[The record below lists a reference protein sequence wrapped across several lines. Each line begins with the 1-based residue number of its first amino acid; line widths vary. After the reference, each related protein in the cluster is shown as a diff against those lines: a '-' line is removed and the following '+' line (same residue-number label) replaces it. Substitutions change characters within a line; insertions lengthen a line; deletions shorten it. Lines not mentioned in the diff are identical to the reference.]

1 MNLSVQSGFRLT
13 LTDPNQ
19 SFTGTVTVTNGRLTS
34 PTFETGK
41 LGTGTISMGNSN
53 LSPYLIF
60 TGSTNSSASD
70 RNIAIIG
77 TLTGG
82 GANLDASGTG
92 TWTLGG
98 VYISSTLQVAKTV
111 ILMGSNGGDNTVA
124 GVLANTGSVSGVAG
138 HAGNVLSISKSG
150 SGKWVLAGSNTYGG
164 TTTLA
169 GGTLGLAHANA
180 LGNGGSIIF
189 SGGTLQFGAA
199 NTSDYASRIVSS
211 GSAIALDTNGQDV
224 TFAGTLAASNTGGL
238 IKMGAGSLIL
248 SSSQQFT
255 GLLTLHAGAVVLSHS
270 GALNLSNPVGIAF
283 GSGVSDGTLLRLN
296 GNSFAVPVLS
306 TGAIPGGAVVENG
319 SLSAS
324 TLTLNGSSDFTF
336 AGTLRDG
343 EGGGALSVVKSGL
356 NRVTLGGSGSYT
368 GLTTIESGTLEL
380 SSSTA
385 LAAGGSISTNA
396 TTNSSLELSG
406 GITVTGATLMLAG
419 NGRNSLGAL
428 LSKSG
433 SNTWAGNL
441 TLVNFSGQRRIGVL
455 SGSTLTISGGI
466 SGAGILLSAPS
477 LGGEVKYTGAN
488 TWQGAMYVAGAGTS
502 TFSTINSVNTN
513 TALGTVR
520 SDASNMG
527 APANSTD
534 GRILFFS
541 SPTLRY
547 IGLGET
553 TDRQLNFLNGAT
565 MPTLEQAGSGLLKF
579 VTAPVVDGTS
589 HVDLNL
595 SGSSVGSGEIS
606 GNLANGSGTLSV
618 TKRGTGLWTI
628 SGSNSYTG
636 ATTIWGGTLALG
648 GSNALAG
655 GGSVRFSGGTLSFGT
670 SGANYFNSIT
680 MSSGTAVVLDSGG
693 NSGTWSG
700 GIDATNSGGL
710 TKRGAGLLMLSGNNA
725 YTGTTTIS
733 SGTLGLGHT
742 SALGGGGD
750 IVFSGGVLQFGA
762 ANTSDYASR
771 IVGSGSAIALDTNGR
786 DVTFS
791 GSLAASNTGGLTKLG
806 AGILTLSGS
815 NVYTGMTM
823 IGAGTIGLGHADALA
838 GGGGIV
844 FSGGTLQFGTANT
857 SDYASR
863 IVGSGSAIAI
873 DTNGQE
879 VTFAG
884 TLAASN
890 TGGLAKLGAGVL
902 TLGGSNQYTGQ
913 TSVMNGTL
921 RATSGSAF
929 GSNSAFVLAD
939 QSGVLLDLNGF
950 HQSVGSLA
958 GGGTAGGHVQL
969 GSALL
974 SIRSNAADTAYAGH
988 FLGAGSIVKE
998 GGGTL
1003 TLSGSGALV
1012 GGLSVGAGKLV
1023 LAGTSDWSQAIFSVS
1038 AGTLDLSAANVSVG
1052 SLVLTGGKLSLAIGK
1067 TIQVASALVLDG
1079 IIDVSGTL
1087 DSSTMGRVTLLAG
1100 GAAASGAFTTG
1111 SLALGSEYR
1120 LQFNGSNLEIQR
1132 SSTMAIEAGSSNYNT
1147 RVGQSVTIGAR
1158 VANVAPVDSDSLTY
1172 NLAGALSE
1180 SLLTRESGDANA
1192 SAGTLRTGTYTP
1204 STAGT
1209 STLSITASGTGANGP
1224 TNGSQTTTFTV
1235 TSYNLASGSA
1245 SSSVNLGAIRE
1256 GGNFASK
1263 TLTVE
1268 NIAPTGGFSDDLA
1281 AAISATG
1288 AVSVSGVIS
1297 RLAAGSQSMALS
1309 VGYNSTSVS
1318 AGSVSGTAT
1327 VSYISKGQTGTG
1339 LADAAPIKTSDTV
1352 AVSGKV
1358 YRLAAANISSGT
1370 ITLEPVRFGGTFAA
1384 ASVPVTNTAA
1394 LVQIA
1399 GESYNELLK
1408 VLAASDGDLSVVSAP
1423 SQSIA
1428 AQESSEVRVGLA
1440 AGTVGLRIGTLTLNF
1455 TSDGT
1460 GISGLAEE
1468 ALGQRQIMVQGQV
1481 YSGQG
1486 VWRETN
1492 LGVRAWDDSAN
1503 WIADGGRP
1511 GVDGALSRGVD
1522 TALLRASSALEVRMN
1537 GRVAELKSL
1546 KVEGAGNILVSQ
1558 GSIGGGGFQL
1568 SANSGHAALDAD
1580 GAGQHRIEVQVE
1592 LGSNAVATIGAGSK
1606 LTLASVLREV
1616 GGGGYG
1622 LTKEGGGTLALQ
1634 AGYNYG
1640 GTTAVNAGRLEL
1652 GLGAVLGG
1660 GAITLGSGAEL
1671 AFNLSA
1677 DLTIPNTITGPGT
1690 VVSLNPAYRVF
1701 WQGGS
1706 TVRSAGLFVVN
1717 PGEHVYADAIV
1728 SSGSVA
1734 VRMNSGTVTSS
1745 GVVQQVLAKPLELDA
1760 TNWFNVPHGSSLE
1773 WNGAIS
1779 GTGGIK
1785 KGEGGNFILSGS
1797 NSFTGGTEIYGGTVE
1812 VRSAGALGAG
1822 TVNLKPNTQLRVNAG
1837 TRVLFENKLVGEG
1850 DLVKVGTHTMELNEQ
1865 SQLSGSAVIL
1875 QGTLAFGPLNA
1886 VSKWRKIVVGDSSSN
1901 DAVMDLRG
1909 LPGQTLVVGSGQTV
1923 QGSGVVLGSLQA
1935 AGSTTLQF
1943 GNSPGV
1949 ITVNGDVNLTGL
1961 DLVRADYTTDF
1972 LQTGS
1977 AVVGNF
1983 FGGGA
1988 KLVLTSWAGVSP
2000 NRTGTARIVDFE
2012 AHKFTVISATG
2023 TVDGL
2028 SPQVDSYVQVNGSTY
2043 KSAVVSARVSKVGAD
2058 RYEATVQRLRY
2069 ADIGGD
2075 GNYRS
2080 LGSLLD
2086 EGVGNLGF
2094 GLVDLL
2100 DSQATSEG
2108 VRNLMAQ
2115 INPAGYVELANVGLR
2130 RVAAVQGALANRLAS
2145 SAVELMYTPAVDG
2158 EYTAW
2163 TTVYGGNETRDGDAS
2178 RGLPGFDGSSAGNL
2192 TGVERQIGRIRLG
2205 MMGAAGVSHGDFT
2218 IASGRVS
2225 ADSWHG
2231 GVYFQ
2236 VPAARAVFDAGIS
2249 YGRAETTVRR
2259 DFRGLGVTSARIEN
2273 PECVLHFG
2281 MAIPIVGGS
2290 GKYTFVPSAH
2300 LIHSS
2305 YYGRAFSESQVAG
2318 GAEASVGRMTE
2329 HAYVGRLGLEAS
2341 RWMELFGR
2349 LGRFGVRLDWL
2360 HHFDVGGRDADIA
2373 IGASEARSRFSAAR
2387 GAADAVQVGLVGKLA
2402 LTDRTQLRLN
2412 FDQQTDSRRRSFG
2425 GGVSLELKF

>member
-1 MNLSVQSGFRLT
+1 MGAPSTVANGNIYFNNSNEAASLVYTGLGEA
-13 LTDPNQ
+13 TDR
-19 SFTGTVTVTNGRLTS
+19 TVVL
-34 PTFETGK
+34 
-41 LGTGTISMGNSN
+41 LAGNSN
-53 LSPYLIF
+53 
-60 TGSTNSSASD
+60 
-70 RNIAIIG
+70 
-77 TLTGG
+77 
-82 GANLDASGTG
+82 
-92 TWTLGG
+92 
-98 VYISSTLQVAKTV
+98 
-111 ILMGSNGGDNTVA
+111 
-124 GVLANTGSVSGVAG
+124 
-138 HAGNVLSISKSG
+138 
-150 SGKWVLAGSNTYGG
+150 
-164 TTTLA
+164 
-169 GGTLGLAHANA
+169 
-180 LGNGGSIIF
+180 
-189 SGGTLQFGAA
+189 
-199 NTSDYASRIVSS
+199 
-211 GSAIALDTNGQDV
+211 
-224 TFAGTLAASNTGGL
+224 
-238 IKMGAGSLIL
+238 
-248 SSSQQFT
+248 
-255 GLLTLHAGAVVLSHS
+255 
-270 GALNLSNPVGIAF
+270 
-283 GSGVSDGTLLRLN
+283 
-296 GNSFAVPVLS
+296 SF
-306 TGAIPGGAVVENG
+306 
-319 SLSAS
+319 
-324 TLTLNGSSDFTF
+324 
-336 AGTLRDG
+336 
-343 EGGGALSVVKSGL
+343 
-356 NRVTLGGSGSYT
+356 
-368 GLTTIESGTLEL
+368 IEQS
-380 SSSTA
+380 
-385 LAAGGSISTNA
+385 
-396 TTNSSLELSG
+396 
-406 GITVTGATLMLAG
+406 
-419 NGRNSLGAL
+419 
-428 LSKSG
+428 
-433 SNTWAGNL
+433 
-441 TLVNFSGQRRIGVL
+441 
-455 SGSTLTISGGI
+455 
-466 SGAGILLSAPS
+466 
-477 LGGEVKYTGAN
+477 
-488 TWQGAMYVAGAGTS
+488 
-502 TFSTINSVNTN
+502 
-513 TALGTVR
+513 
-520 SDASNMG
+520 
-527 APANSTD
+527 
-534 GRILFFS
+534 
-541 SPTLRY
+541 
-547 IGLGET
+547 
-553 TDRQLNFLNGAT
+553 
-565 MPTLEQAGSGLLKF
+565 GSGLLKF
-579 VTAPVVDGTS
+579 VSDLRNVGPTS
-589 HVDLNL
+589 NTLYL
-595 SGSSVGSGEIS
+595 QGSTTGAGEIS
-606 GNLANGSGTLSV
+606 GSITNPNSGFLTLV
-618 TKRGTGLWTI
+618 KQGTGRWTI

-636 ATTIWGGTLALG
+636 ETKISGGALVLG

-670 SGANYFNSIT
+670 SGADYFNSIT
-680 MSSGTAVVLDSGG
+680 MSSGTAVVFDSGG

-700 GIDATNSGGL
+700 SIDATNCGGL
-710 TKRGAGLLMLSGNNA
+710 TKRGAGLLMLSGNNT

-733 SGTLGLGHT
+733 SGTLGLGHA
-742 SALGGGGD
+742 SALGGGGG

-762 ANTSDYASR
+762 ANTGDYASR
-771 IVGSGSAIALDTNGR
+771 IAGSGSAMALDTNGR

-815 NVYTGMTM
+815 NAYTGMTT

-844 FSGGTLQFGTANT
+844 FSGGTLQFGTVNT

-873 DTNGQE
+873 DTNGQD

-890 TGGLAKLGAGVL
+890 TGGLAKFGAGVL
-902 TLGGSNQYTGQ
+902 TLGGSNQYSGQ
-913 TSVMNGTL
+913 TSVINGTL

-929 GSNSAFVLAD
+929 GSNSEVVLAD

-950 HQSVGSLA
+950 DQSVGSLA
-958 GGGTAGGHVQL
+958 GGGTAGGHVRL

-974 SIRSNAADTAYAGH
+974 SIGSNAADAAYAGH
-988 FLGAGSIVKE
+988 FLGVGSIVKE

-1003 TLSGSGALV
+1003 TLSGSGASV
-1012 GGLSVGAGKLV
+1012 AGLSVQAGKLV
-1023 LAGTSDWSQAIFSVS
+1023 LAGTSDWSQATFSVS
-1038 AGTLDLSAANVSVG
+1038 GGTLDLSAANVSVG

-1079 IIDVSGTL
+1079 SIDVSGSL
-1087 DSSTMGRVTLLAG
+1087 DSSATGRVTLLAG

-1111 SLALGSEYR
+1111 SLALGSDYR

-1158 VANVAPVDSDSLTY
+1158 IANVAPVESDHLTY
-1172 NLAGALSE
+1172 NLAGAVSAA
-1180 SLLTRESGDANA
+1180 SLTRESGDANA
-1192 SAGTLRTGTYTP
+1192 SAGTLRTGIYTP
-1204 STAGT
+1204 SSAGT

-1235 TSYNLASGSA
+1235 TGYNLASGSA

-1263 TLTVE
+1263 TLIVE
-1268 NIAPTGGFSDDLA
+1268 NIAPTDGFSDDLA

-1288 AVSVSGVIS
+1288 AVTASGVIS
-1297 RLAAGSQSMALS
+1297 RLAAGSQSTALS
-1309 VGYNSTSVS
+1309 VGYNSTGVS
-1318 AGSVSGTAT
+1318 AGSISGTAT
-1327 VSYISKGQTGTG
+1327 VNYTSKGQTGTG
-1339 LADAAPIKTSDTV
+1339 LADASPIKTSDTV

-1358 YRLAAANISSGT
+1358 YRLAATNISPGT

-1384 ASVPVTNTAA
+1384 AGVQVTNTAA

-1408 VLAASDGDLSVVSAP
+1408 VSAASDGDLSVVSAP
-1423 SQSIA
+1423 SRSLA

-1440 AGTVGLRIGTLTLNF
+1440 AGTVGLRTGTLMLNF

-1460 GISGLAEE
+1460 GTSGLAEE
-1468 ALGQRQIMVQGQV
+1468 ALGQRRIMVQGQV

-1486 VWRETN
+1486 IWRETN

-1503 WIADGGRP
+1503 WLVDGGRP

-1537 GRVAELKSL
+1537 GRMAELKSL
-1546 KVEGAGNILVSQ
+1546 KIEGAGNILVRQ
-1558 GSIGGGGFQL
+1558 GSFVGGGFQL

-1592 LGSNAVATIGAGSK
+1592 LGSNAVASIGAGSE

-1616 GGGGYG
+1616 SGGGGYG

-1652 GLGAVLGG
+1652 GMGAVLGG

-1677 DLTIPNTITGPGT
+1677 DLTIPNTIKGPGK

-1706 TVRSAGLFVVN
+1706 TERGARLFVVN
-1717 PGEHVYADAIV
+1717 PGEHVNTSAIL

-1734 VRMNSGTVTSS
+1734 VRMNSGTVTSI
-1745 GVVQQVLAKPLELDA
+1745 GVVQQVLAKPLELEES
-1760 TNWFNVPHGSSLE
+1760 NWFNVPLGSSLE

-1785 KGEGGNFILSGS
+1785 KGQGGNFILSGS
-1797 NSFTGGTEIYGGTVE
+1797 NNFTGGTEIYGGTVE

-1822 TVNLKPNTQLRVNAG
+1822 TVNLKPNAQLRVNAS

-1850 DLVKVGTHTMELNEQ
+1850 DLIKMGTHTMELNGQ
-1865 SQLSGSAVIL
+1865 SQLSGSAIIL
-1875 QGTLAFGPLNA
+1875 QGTLALGSLNA
-1886 VSKWRKIVVGDSSSN
+1886 VSKWSRIVVGDISSN

-1909 LPGQTLVVGSGQTV
+1909 LPSQTLIVGLGQTV
-1923 QGSGVVLGSLQA
+1923 QGSGVILGSLKA
-1935 AGSTTLQF
+1935 AGSAILQF

-1949 ITVNGDVNLTGL
+1949 ITVNGDVNLTGG

-2069 ADIGGD
+2069 ADIGGH
-2075 GNYRS
+2075 GNYQS

-2086 EGVGNLGF
+2086 AGVGNLGF

-2115 INPAGYVELANVGLR
+2115 INPAGYLELANIGLY

-2145 SAVELMYTPAVDG
+2145 SAVELMYAPAVDG

-2163 TTVYGGNETRDGDAS
+2163 TTVYGANETRDGDAS

-2192 TGVERQIGRIRLG
+2192 TGVERQIGRVRLG

-2231 GVYFQ
+2231 GLYFQ
-2236 VPAARAVFDAGIS
+2236 VPAARAVFDAGVS
-2249 YGRAETTVRR
+2249 HGRAETTVRR
-2259 DFRGLGVTSARIEN
+2259 ELGGLGVTRARIEN

-2305 YYGRAFSESQVAG
+2305 YYVRAFSESQVVG
-2318 GAEASVGRMTE
+2318 GAEASVGKMTE
-2329 HAYVGRLGLEAS
+2329 HAYVGRLGVEAS

-2349 LGRFGVRLDWL
+2349 LGRFGVSLNWL
-2360 HHFDVGGRDADIA
+2360 HHFDMDGREGDIA
-2373 IGASEARSRFSAAR
+2373 IGASRARSRFSTAR
-2387 GAADAVQVGLVGKLA
+2387 GSEDALQVGLVGKLA

-2412 FDQQTDSRRRSFG
+2412 FDQQSNSGWRSFG